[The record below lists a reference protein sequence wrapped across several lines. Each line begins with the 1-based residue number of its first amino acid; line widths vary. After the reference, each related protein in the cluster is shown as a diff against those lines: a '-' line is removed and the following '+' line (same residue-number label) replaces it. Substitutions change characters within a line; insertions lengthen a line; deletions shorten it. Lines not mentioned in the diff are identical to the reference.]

1 MATVKRTTRQRL
13 VGRRFGWPSADGRT
27 LVDWDNGPSQVR
39 CERPSDW
46 PSGCVLP
53 NASAGRQPW
62 SVSLKGRPQVRALWP
77 PDCPPTA
84 LRAIR
89 GSRHDRI
96 AGRATAAPHPVGIR
110 THLRP
115 ARCFRPLRP
124 VTLCLRLRRPAGL
137 HVRVTAGEGVRAI
150 AQVNVDE
157 LYEGAPGLAHGGVLA
172 AALDEVLGY
181 LAWMLREP
189 TVTAPLETRFGR
201 PVPVG
206 SRVHI
211 AAECLGVSGR
221 KVFGRATGRPPTART
236 GNSRCRPRRC

>member
-1 MATVKRTTRQRL
+1 M
-13 VGRRFGWPSADGRT
+13 
-27 LVDWDNGPSQVR
+27 
-39 CERPSDW
+39 
-46 PSGCVLP
+46 
-53 NASAGRQPW
+53 
-62 SVSLKGRPQVRALWP
+62 
-77 PDCPPTA
+77 
-84 LRAIR
+84 
-89 GSRHDRI
+89 
-96 AGRATAAPHPVGIR
+96 
-110 THLRP
+110 
-115 ARCFRPLRP
+115 
-124 VTLCLRLRRPAGL
+124 
-137 HVRVTAGEGVRAI
+137 RAI

-221 KVFGRATGRPPTART
+221 KVFGRATGRLHSPDGELAVQAEALLITVPPARFPT
-236 GNSRCRPRRC
+236 HRWPGW